1 MRCSS
6 VFDAVESGCGVSP
19 DGRLAA
25 QKDSSRWNTL
35 NLLPVRK
42 TEKTC
47 TRTPIF
53 LLNRARR
60 LGASHIGCA
69 TAPARF
75 RMPMPARLQVPARAR
90 RAASPPARRAANSP
104 AHGDPQARPK
114 SLADSHAHRP
124 AHRSARARA
133 NQQGGGQRL
142 LGVLLSGELHFWEGN
157 RGNLE
162 AHEVKKPQSNQ
173 SEHKPDIP
181 ALHEKRAQAHD

>member
-1 MRCSS
+1 M
-6 VFDAVESGCGVSP
+6 
-19 DGRLAA
+19 
-25 QKDSSRWNTL
+25 
-35 NLLPVRK
+35 
-42 TEKTC
+42 
-47 TRTPIF
+47 
-53 LLNRARR
+53 
-60 LGASHIGCA
+60 SHIGCA

-75 RMPMPARLQVPARAR
+75 RMPMPARLRAPARAH
-90 RAASPPARRAANSP
+90 RAANSP

-114 SLADSHAHRP
+114 PLAGSH